1 MIGKWSSLVLFAL
14 LALSFAGCQRNP
26 EPLPLSFDSLKPG
39 IDSTAIRRSADSAIK
54 AAADSAKSALPPMA
68 KAVEPAKLAQYLPK
82 MAGWGLS
89 GEMEHE
95 FQIRDNFNR
104 SRVAQTYTS
113 GAKKVR
119 VEIND
124 FAYVPYL
131 YEPWQKFKSNYLDDD
146 NIARTET
153 TIVAGYHAV
162 QTMEKHDPHA
172 SVSVFPGNRYV
183 ITITMDGAEN
193 INDARRIAESMD
205 LKGLESLQ

>member
-1 MIGKWSSLVLFAL
+1 MIAKWSSFVFVAL
-14 LALSFAGCQRNP
+14 AFSGCQRNP
-26 EPLPLSFDSLKPG
+26 EPLPLNFDSLKPG
-39 IDSTAIRRSADSAIK
+39 VDSVSMRRAADSVMK
-54 AAADSAKSALPPMA
+54 AAADSVKSALPPMA
-68 KAVEPAKLAQYLPK
+68 KAVEPARLMTYLPK

-89 GEMEHE
+89 GEIEHE

-104 SRVAQTYTS
+104 SRVAQTYTL

-153 TIVAGYHAV
+153 TILSGYHAV

-183 ITITMDGAEN
+183 ITITMDGADN
-193 INDARRIAESMD
+193 INDARHIAESMD
-205 LKGLESLQ
+205 LRGLESLQ